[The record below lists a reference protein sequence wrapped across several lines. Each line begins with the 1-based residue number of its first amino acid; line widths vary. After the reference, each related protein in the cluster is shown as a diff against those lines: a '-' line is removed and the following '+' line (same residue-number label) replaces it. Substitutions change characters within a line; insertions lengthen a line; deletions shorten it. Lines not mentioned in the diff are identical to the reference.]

1 MLTKKAL
8 VNTFGA
14 KIAPYGFKYAGYEH
28 HQWSFIRMVDG
39 EEQRIRIQRDIHGY
53 HSFTMELPR
62 GLGEEQGLGDFY
74 HTHYY
79 DDDEGLEDLLNLIGD
94 HFVRRVI
101 PELEKPKPEEK
112 KYEKIVTQEMQDLL
126 WGRKEELA
134 RQFMERNGLDWECG
148 TDAVM
153 GCLLREAEQVKGK
166 KFSGL
171 EEKLTELAAV
181 YGELLIHTIGGEWIR
196 EEVWSNGEAEKTVI
210 GNFMFTN
217 HTIRPLAFI
226 YFSWI
231 GSGMDILMCYM
242 SYLFKYRK
250 WVARKRDEYGD
261 GWQPP
266 KGAETAGE
274 SLLDGKA
281 VEETIG
287 RRMEGLGFVCQGESP
302 LGWALPRQQGEMGE
316 TIHVRADE
324 WGRRAFFAIHSL
336 PGGRAGMYRYRE
348 FCSYEDE
355 GDMYRQLERIGER
368 MQEALCQD
376 RRKEMAWKMP
386 SFRYHMEDGDSEL
399 FREVREELT
408 VRFRRDNG
416 LQEESGED
424 KILACLAEGLDAV
437 RGRSYRECRDV
448 LFGMAGVYGDLI
460 IREIGGH
467 WQGYESGR
475 MYQKSPGLTDLP
487 KVSIDGIGRLNLPL
501 VMVRYWEWEGGRT
514 MLRAYREAK
523 WQYEKWKK
531 LCRLGGLEIGE
542 GK

>member
-1 MLTKKAL
+1 MLNKKVL
-8 VNTFGA
+8 LNTFGA
-14 KIAPYGFKYAGYEH
+14 KIAPYGFKYAGYEYY
-28 HQWSFIRMVDG
+28 QWSFIRTVDG

-53 HSFTMELPR
+53 PSFTMELPR

-74 HTHYY
+74 NHYY

-126 WGRKEELA
+126 WGRREELA

-153 GCLLREAEQVKGK
+153 GKLLQEAEQVKGK
-166 KFSGL
+166 KFRGL
-171 EEKLTELAAV
+171 EEKLTELAAI
-181 YGELLIHTIGGEWIR
+181 YGELLIHTIGGGWIR
-196 EEVWSNGEAEKTVI
+196 KEEWDNGDVEETVV
-210 GNFMFTN
+210 GNFVFGSYTVP
-217 HTIRPLAFI
+217 PLDFI
-226 YFSWI
+226 YYSWI

-242 SYLFKYRK
+242 SYLFKYRE
-250 WVARKRDEYGD
+250 WVAMQRDEYGD
-261 GWQPP
+261 SWQPP
-266 KGAETAGE
+266 KGTEVAGE

-287 RRMEGLGFVCQGESP
+287 RKMENFGFVCQGESP
-302 LGWALPRQQGEMGE
+302 LGWVLSRQQGEIRE
-316 TIHVRADE
+316 TIQVRADE

-355 GDMYRQLERIGER
+355 GDMYRQLERIGGR
-368 MQEALCQD
+368 MREALRQD

-399 FREVREELT
+399 FREVREKLT
-408 VRFRRDNG
+408 RKFRRDNG

-424 KILACLAEGLDAV
+424 EILACLAKGLDAI
-437 RGRSYRECRDV
+437 RGRSYRECREA

-467 WQGYESGR
+467 WQEYEDWR
-475 MYQKSPGLTDLP
+475 LHQYPPRLVDLP
-487 KVSIDGIGRLNLPL
+487 EVSIDGIGRLNLPM

-523 WQYEKWKK
+523 WQYEKWKEFCK
-531 LCRLGGLEIGE
+531 LGGLETGE

>member
-1 MLTKKAL
+1 MLTKKIL
-8 VNTFGA
+8 VDTFGA
-14 KIAPYGFKYAGYEH
+14 KIAPYGFEYAGYEH
-28 HQWSFIRMVDG
+28 YQWSFIRMVDG

-53 HSFTMELPR
+53 PSFTMELPR

-74 HTHYY
+74 THYY

-101 PELEKPKPEEK
+101 PELEKPKPEKK
-112 KYEKIVTQEMQDLL
+112 KYEKIVTQEMQDML
-126 WGRKEELA
+126 WDRKKELA
-134 RQFMERNGLDWECG
+134 RKFMERNGLDWECG
-148 TDAVM
+148 TDVVM
-153 GCLLREAEQVKGK
+153 GKLLQEAEQVKGK
-166 KFSGL
+166 KFHGL
-171 EEKLTELAAV
+171 EERLTELAAV
-181 YGELLIHTIGGEWIR
+181 YGELLIHTIGGEWTR

-231 GSGMDILMCYM
+231 SGGMDILMCYM

-250 WVARKRDEYGD
+250 WVAMQRDEYGD
-261 GWQPP
+261 SWQPP
-266 KGAETAGE
+266 KGTEAAGE

-287 RRMEGLGFVCQGESP
+287 RKMAGLGFVCQGEGTR
-302 LGWALPRQQGEMGE
+302 GWALSKQQGEIRE
-316 TIHVRADE
+316 TIQVRADE
-324 WGRRAFFAIHSL
+324 WGRRAFFAVYSL

-348 FCSYEDE
+348 FCFYEDE

-368 MQEALCQD
+368 MREALRQD

-386 SFRYHMEDGDSEL
+386 SFCYHMEDGDSEL

-416 LQEESGED
+416 LQEESGEEE
-424 KILACLAEGLDAV
+424 ILTCLAKGLDAI
-437 RGRSYRECRDV
+437 RGRSYKECRDA

-467 WQGYESGR
+467 WQEYEDWR
-475 MYQKSPGLTDLP
+475 LHQYPPRLVDLP
-487 KVSIDGIGRLNLPL
+487 EVSIDGIGRLNLPL

-523 WQYEKWKK
+523 WQYEKWKE
-531 LCRLGGLEIGE
+531 LCKLGGLEIDE
-542 GK
+542 GR